1 MAAHEEAALGELYD
15 LTSGL
20 IYALAM
26 RMLRRP
32 EDAEEATLDA
42 YTRAWKNAS
51 SYDPGRG
58 SVTAWLVIMVR
69 SIAIDRIRA
78 GATQAA
84 KTAPLSDPAVS
95 ASDEVG
101 PEASAWLGQQRRRV
115 LEALDKLPVD
125 QRRAIELAFYSGM
138 SHTEL
143 AEATGVP
150 LGTGRPV
157 SPGHEAPAR
166 VAGGPGVMAHG
177 TGIRY
182 RHAVCPGSV
191 TPGKLANSSGPWR
204 TAQAPSRC
212 TRQTN
217 LQPGWRGC

>member
-1 MAAHEEAALGELYD
+1 MSESDPPPDHVEPGVPVASTGNAALVRRQEAELQRLVQRMAAHEEAALGELYD

-26 RMLRRP
+26 RMLRKP

-42 YTRAWKNAS
+42 YTRAWKKAS
-51 SYDPGRG
+51 SYNPSRG

-78 GATQAA
+78 GATQAD
-84 KTAPLSDPAVS
+84 KTAPLSDPAVP
-95 ASDEVG
+95 ASDENG

-150 LGTGRPV
+150 LGTV
-157 SPGHEAPAR
+157 KTR
-166 VAGGPGVMAHG
+166 VRLGMKRLRELLDDL
-177 TGIRY
+177 T
-182 RHAVCPGSV
+182 
-191 TPGKLANSSGPWR
+191 
-204 TAQAPSRC
+204 
-212 TRQTN
+212 
-217 LQPGWRGC
+217 